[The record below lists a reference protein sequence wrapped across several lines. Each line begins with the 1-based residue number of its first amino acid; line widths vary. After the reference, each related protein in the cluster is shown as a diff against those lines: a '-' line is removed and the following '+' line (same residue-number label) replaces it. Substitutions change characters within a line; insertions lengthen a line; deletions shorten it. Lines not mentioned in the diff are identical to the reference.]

1 MAVQPLI
8 TTGRRKTSVARVRLV
23 PGKGKLTVN
32 GKEIAK
38 YFFTE
43 EQRVVA
49 TEPLDVTHTRDKY
62 DIAAR
67 ITGGGLYGQAE
78 ALAHGIARA
87 LLKADPA
94 SEQLLKAYVQPD
106 QLIRRFLPNQER
118 GLARIYTYEARALTR
133 DSRMKERKKPAKHGA
148 RRGQQYSKR

>member
-23 PGKGKLTVN
+23 PGKGRLIVN
-32 GKEIAK
+32 GKEFSK
-38 YFFTE
+38 YFVTE

-49 TEPLDVTHTRDKY
+49 TEPLDLTHTRDKY
-62 DIAAR
+62 DITSR
-67 ITGGGLYGQAE
+67 IRGGGLFGQAE

-87 LLKADPA
+87 LLKADPG
-94 SEQLLKAYVQPD
+94 SEQILKAYVQPD
-106 QLIRRFLPNQER
+106 QIIRRFLPDQER
-118 GLARIYTYEARALTR
+118 ALARIYTYESRALTR